1 MKKTNPYESIINNM
15 RNEGSK
21 YNVPIMGVGIVRCL
35 EPLQIDYAG
44 LSLAR
49 EDLYINSLLLE
60 YERQFTIP
68 TQSTS
73 GTTSGTDPNGSVT
86 SVGFSNK
93 KIIQH
98 IKLKVGSR
106 VVLQPIENEQKYIVL
121 CEVV

>member
-1 MKKTNPYESIINNM
+1 MKEHWADGIINQM
-15 RNEGSK
+15 RNEGS
-21 YNVPIMGVGIVRCL
+21 YNNTPVMGIGIVKSIN
-35 EPLQIDYAG
+35 PLQIDYAD
-44 LSLAR
+44 LPLTK
-49 EDLYINSLLLE
+49 DNLYINSMLLE

-73 GTTSGTDPNGSVT
+73 GTTSGTDPDGSVT

-106 VVLQPIENEQKYIVL
+106 VVLQPIEAEQKYIVL